1 MRVYAVEL
9 SFNNKAEAIILPVNP
24 QSMEISETG
33 NGSTYDVMGL
43 GQVNVI
49 KDRELT
55 EYSFSSIFPAVE
67 YSFVTGFNDLPKV
80 VEGENSEDKVN
91 LAEGQLLKPVEYVK
105 AIERWMATKRPIRF
119 IFVSDTYYI
128 NTPVSIESFQWKE
141 VAGSGGDIE
150 YSITLKKFVFYAAR
164 KIEKLKSV
172 GKAAPNKAVPPRPT
186 DKVQPKTYKMI
197 AGDTLWKIAKTQLGD
212 GARWKEIQKLNSI
225 QDAEITKLP
234 VGKVLKLP

>member
-24 QSMEISETG
+24 QSMEISEAG

-55 EYSFSSIFPAVE
+55 EYSFSSIFPAAE

-80 VEGENSEDKVN
+80 VEGENSEDNVN

-105 AIERWMATKRPIRF
+105 AIERWMATKRPIR
-119 IFVSDTYYI
+119 T
-128 NTPVSIESFQWKE
+128 
-141 VAGSGGDIE
+141 
-150 YSITLKKFVFYAAR
+150 
-164 KIEKLKSV
+164 
-172 GKAAPNKAVPPRPT
+172 
-186 DKVQPKTYKMI
+186 
-197 AGDTLWKIAKTQLGD
+197 
-212 GARWKEIQKLNSI
+212 
-225 QDAEITKLP
+225 
-234 VGKVLKLP
+234 